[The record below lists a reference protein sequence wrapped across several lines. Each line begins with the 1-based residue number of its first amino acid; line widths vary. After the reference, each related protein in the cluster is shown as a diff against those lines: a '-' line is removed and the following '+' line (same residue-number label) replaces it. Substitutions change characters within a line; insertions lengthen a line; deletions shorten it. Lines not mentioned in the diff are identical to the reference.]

1 MRLGTAPK
9 HEGAHTPSARLPD
22 ETVLSDAAPSNTAQP
37 DAMLSDETVLSNAT
51 PANTAQPDA
60 MLSDETA
67 LSDRTVSG
75 RAMLSSKT
83 ASDDETDDNMASNKN
98 VASDKG
104 TAWEPLVAPHSEQH
118 QAQQRQAR
126 DAGKPSLIGAPIR
139 LEDDSPC
146 NVEGFNAD
154 IARFEQR
161 FATLTRTVS
170 RVLAGKAM
178 VVRLCATALLAGGH
192 ILLEDNPGT
201 GKTQL
206 ARALAQA
213 IHTTCHRIQFTAD
226 LLPSDVIGVTY
237 YERKTGSFV
246 FRKGPVFAS
255 VVLADEIN
263 RASPK
268 TQSALLEVMEERQ
281 ITVDGTAHQ
290 APDPFI
296 VIATQ
301 NPSDHLG
308 TYMLPQ
314 AEMDRF
320 LIRTSLGY
328 PGHDVSV
335 ELLRQS
341 HIRDRSQLI
350 SPVLT
355 GGDILELRNVAQ
367 QVHVD
372 DRILAY
378 IMRLIEATRQ
388 DERLAVGSSLR
399 GGLALTR
406 CAQVWAASQGRAY
419 VIPDDVRELVPFVL
433 PHRLTPTPETSF
445 AAIGTERIIEEILDQ
460 VPVPALTTSSP

>member
-1 MRLGTAPK
+1 
-9 HEGAHTPSARLPD
+9 
-22 ETVLSDAAPSNTAQP
+22 
-37 DAMLSDETVLSNAT
+37 
-51 PANTAQPDA
+51 
-60 MLSDETA
+60 
-67 LSDRTVSG
+67 
-75 RAMLSSKT
+75 MLSSKT
-83 ASDDETDDNMASNKN
+83 ASADETDDNMVSDKN
-98 VASDKG
+98 VASNKS
-104 TAWEPLVAPHSEQH
+104 TAWEPLAAPHSEQ
-118 QAQQRQAR
+118 RQAR
-126 DAGKPSLIGAPIR
+126 DVGKPGLIGAPIR

-335 ELLRQS
+335 KLLRQS

-367 QVHVD
+367 QVHID

-378 IMRLIEATRQ
+378 IMRLVEATRQ
-388 DERLAVGSSLR
+388 DERLAIGSSLR

-445 AAIGTERIIEEILDQ
+445 ASIGIERIIEEILDQ
-460 VPVPALTTSSP
+460 VPVPALTTPAP

>member
-1 MRLGTAPK
+1 MSSNSLRTRLGSVIRLGTAPR
-9 HEGAHTPSARLPD
+9 HEGAHAPSARLPD
-22 ETVLSDAAPSNTAQP
+22 ETVLSNAA
-37 DAMLSDETVLSNAT
+37 

-67 LSDRTVSG
+67 PSDRTMSG
-75 RAMLSSKT
+75 RTMLPSKT
-83 ASDDETDDNMASNKN
+83 ASVNETDDDMASGKN
-98 VASDKG
+98 V
-104 TAWEPLVAPHSEQH
+104 AWEPLAAPHSEQR

-126 DAGKPSLIGAPIR
+126 DVGKPSLIGAPIR

-161 FATLTRTVS
+161 FTTLTRTVS

-178 VVRLCATALLAGGH
+178 AVRLCATALLAGGH

-237 YERKTGSFV
+237 YERKTGSFA

-255 VVLADEIN
+255 IVLADEIN

-320 LIRTSLGY
+320 LIRASLGY

-341 HIRDRSQLI
+341 HIRDRPQLI

-355 GGDILELRNVAQ
+355 DSDILELRNVAQ

-460 VPVPALTTSSP
+460 VPVPALTTPAP